1 MAPEPTGINPLN
13 NDKAHSP
20 IATLLPSELCLL
32 PLAERPFFP
41 PQTLPVLMNEDHWR
55 ETLDYIGQTE
65 HRLAGL
71 VLVKTGHPD
80 HASTSDF
87 HEIGTVVR
95 VHHPV
100 ISQGKVQFIAEGLQR
115 FRIREFCSAKAPF
128 LAQIDYP
135 QEPRY
140 RNMEQMKA
148 YAVAIIN
155 TLRDMAPLN
164 PLYGDELKF
173 FLNRFNPNEPS
184 PLADF
189 AASLTTASREEL
201 QHILETVHLR
211 ERMEAVIELIKTE
224 MQVARLQAK
233 IREEVEERL
242 TEHQRKFFLREQ
254 IKAIQR
260 ELGIAKD
267 DRTADTEKFRERLEP
282 LTIPTAPKQRIDEEL
297 DKLAVLE
304 PGSPEYAVTRNW
316 LDVATAVPWGKCS
329 NDNLDLNRAQ
339 AVLEKEHA
347 GLDDVKQRIIEFL
360 AVGALKGEIAGSI
373 VLLVGPPGVGKTS
386 IGRSIAH
393 ALERKFYRFSVGGI
407 RDEAEIKGHRR
418 TYIGALPGKLI
429 QALRECE
436 TMNTVVMLDEI
447 DKIGSSYQ
455 GDPASALLEA
465 LDPEQNSAFLD
476 HYLDVRVDLSK
487 VLFVCTANQFDTIPR
502 PLLDRME
509 VIRLSG
515 YITEEKMAIGRDYLW
530 PRTLTRAGLT
540 RRDVSLSPAGLR
552 KVIEDYAREA
562 GVRNLEKQLGRVA
575 RKIVVEKVAQRPPER
590 STEPATRKKKQS
602 VFKKIELTPERIEH
616 YLGHPMFT
624 NEKPAR
630 GIGIVTGLAWTALG
644 GSTLNIETAIVHH
657 KLRGLKL
664 TGTLGD
670 VMKESAEIAYSYV
683 GAHLASFG
691 AKSDELDNSFVHIH
705 VPEGATPKDGPSAG
719 ITLATALLSLARQ
732 QPLKRD
738 LAMTGELTLTGD
750 VLAVGGI
757 REKVVAAR
765 RVGIRELILPAACK
779 GDYQELPDYIR
790 KGLSVHF
797 VRTFPEVA
805 ALCFAAPR
813 KR

>member
-1 MAPEPTGINPLN
+1 MAPEPTGINPLH
-13 NDKAHSP
+13 NDKAQRP
-20 IATLLPSELCLL
+20 QDTYLPTELCLL

-41 PQTLPVLMNEDHWR
+41 PQTLPILMNEEHWR
-55 ETLDYIGQTE
+55 DTLDYIGQTE

-71 VLVKTGHPD
+71 VLVKTAHPD
-80 HASTSDF
+80 HATAADF
-87 HEIGTVVR
+87 HPIGTVVR

-100 ISQGKVQFIAEGLQR
+100 VSGGKIQFIAEGLQR
-115 FRIREFCSAKAPF
+115 FRIREFNSDKAPF
-128 LAQIDYP
+128 LAKIDYP
-135 QEPRY
+135 VEPRY
-140 RNMEQMKA
+140 RNVEQLKA
-148 YAVAIIN
+148 FGVAIIN
-155 TLRDMAPLN
+155 TLRDMVPLN
-164 PLYGDELKF
+164 PLYSDELKF

-189 AASLTTASREEL
+189 AASLTTSTRDEL

-211 ERMEAVIELIKTE
+211 DRMEAVIELIKTE

-254 IKAIQR
+254 MKAIQR

-267 DRTADTEKFRERLEP
+267 DRTADTDKFRERLEV
-282 LTIPTAPKQRIDEEL
+282 LSVPTGPQQRIDEEL

-316 LDVATAVPWGKCS
+316 LDVATAVPWGKYS
-329 NDNLDLNRAQ
+329 KDNLDLKRAK
-339 AVLEKEHA
+339 AVLEDEHA

-360 AVGALKGEIAGSI
+360 AVGALKGEVAGSI

-429 QALRECE
+429 QALKECG
-436 TMNTVVMLDEI
+436 TMNPVVMLDEI

-455 GDPASALLEA
+455 GDPASALLEV
-465 LDPEQNSAFLD
+465 LDPEQNNAFLD

-487 VLFVCTANQFDTIPR
+487 VLFVCTANQLDTIPR

-515 YITEEKMAIGRDYLW
+515 YITEEKMAIARDYLW
-530 PRTLTRAGLT
+530 PRTIERVGLT
-540 RRDVSLSPAGLR
+540 RREISLEPAALR

-575 RKIVVEKVAQRPPER
+575 RKVVVEKVAEVGEQKP
-590 STEPATRKKKQS
+590 TRKSGKRATTEKVVIS
-602 VFKKIELTPERIEH
+602 AERIEH
-616 YLGHPMFT
+616 YLGHPLFT

-630 GIGIVTGLAWTALG
+630 GVGIVTGLAWTALG
-644 GSTLNIETAIVHH
+644 GSTLNIETAVIHH
-657 KLRGLKL
+657 KQRGLKL

-683 GAHLASFG
+683 GAHLAQFG
-691 AKSDELDNSFVHIH
+691 AAADALDNCFVHIH

-732 QPLKRD
+732 QPLKRE

-765 RVGIRELILPAACK
+765 RVGIRELILPESCR
-779 GDYQELPDYIR
+779 GDYQELPAYIR

-805 ALCFAAPR
+805 AICFSGKAR
-813 KR
+813 KV